1 MKSLARLYHRLG
13 SPERSAQVLE
23 QQVRDFPDATDLT
36 HINILAELF
45 MDAGKYEQASNLI
58 RQAERLP
65 CMQDGVPVDLR
76 VSTVAVPYWDPRAA
90 QVSMQRTGQSCT
102 ARALHGP
109 VLPGTVPSPKPT
121 MGDHTELLSRLGQG
135 TQG

>member
-1 MKSLARLYHRLG
+1 MKSLARLYHQLG
-13 SPERSAQVLE
+13 SPERSSQVLE
-23 QQVRDFPDATDLT
+23 QQIRDFPDATDLT

-76 VSTVAVPYWDPRAA
+76 VSTAA
-90 QVSMQRTGQSCT
+90 APHWV
-102 ARALHGP
+102 
-109 VLPGTVPSPKPT
+109 
-121 MGDHTELLSRLGQG
+121 
-135 TQG
+135 